1 MLIIGLTG
9 SIGMGKT
16 AAARW
21 FREAGVAVHDADASV
36 HALYEGAALSA
47 IAAAFPA
54 VIRDGAV
61 DRALLARQVLDD
73 PVALARL
80 EAIVHPLVVESRKDF
95 VRQSRQAGRH
105 LIVLDIPLLFE
116 TDADRHVD
124 VVLVVTAN
132 QTMQRAR
139 VMARPGMTEEKF
151 AVVLARQMPD
161 AEKRRRAHFIVRTD
175 RNFAAMWRQL
185 ADTLRALA
193 ARSAV

>member
-21 FREAGVAVHDADASV
+21 FREAGIAVHDADASV
-36 HALYEGAALSA
+36 HALYEGAAVSA

-54 VIRDGAV
+54 VIREGAV
-61 DRALLARQVLDD
+61 DRALLARLVLDD
-73 PVALARL
+73 PLALARL
-80 EAIVHPLVVESRKDF
+80 EAIVHPLVVELRDAF
-95 VRQSRQAGRH
+95 VRQARQAGRH

-116 TDADRHVD
+116 TDADRQVD
-124 VVLVVTAN
+124 VVLVVSAD
-132 QTMQRAR
+132 QTTQRTR
-139 VMARPGMTEEKF
+139 VMARPGMTEAKM

-175 RNFAAMWRQL
+175 QDFPAMWRQL
-185 ADTLRALA
+185 QDILRALA
-193 ARSAV
+193 ARSAA